1 MVISLTGRSYLYTGF
16 GGGRRGLKIKT
27 LSFYFYNCHET
38 KMREDNLYVLAA
50 FNAKEI

>member
-1 MVISLTGRSYLYTGF
+1 MFDMLTQKLLTGF

-38 KMREDNLYVLAA
+38 QMRENNLSVLAA

>member
-1 MVISLTGRSYLYTGF
+1 MFDMLKQKLLAGF
-16 GGGRRGLKIKT
+16 GGGGNGLEMKT

-38 KMREDNLYVLAA
+38 QMRENNLYVLAA